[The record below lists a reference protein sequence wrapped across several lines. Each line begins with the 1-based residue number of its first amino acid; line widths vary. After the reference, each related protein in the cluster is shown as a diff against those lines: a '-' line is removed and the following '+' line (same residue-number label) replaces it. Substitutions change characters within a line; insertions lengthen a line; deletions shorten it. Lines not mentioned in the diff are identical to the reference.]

1 MNKYPQYITIFSIN
15 ILIEIIL
22 FIVYL
27 ICKKIWEVNHG
38 K

>member
-27 ICKKIWEVNHG
+27 ICKKYG
-38 K
+38 R